1 MNLTYIS
8 HGLKYNQKYFM
19 TKTSSLFFSFS
30 FFFNDN
36 MTKTSWSRKKLMD
49 LNDRPQIS
57 FWKFY
62 FFKRK
67 KTYYSKAKAFIVACE
82 LEEINTPI
90 MTNLSSKI

>member
-1 MNLTYIS
+1 
-8 HGLKYNQKYFM
+8 
-19 TKTSSLFFSFS
+19 
-30 FFFNDN
+30 
-36 MTKTSWSRKKLMD
+36 MD

-57 FWKFY
+57 FWKIY

-82 LEEINTPI
+82 LEEINKPI